1 MSRYAGPNYY
11 EILGVGRRAGSDELK
26 TAWRRVAK
34 ATHPD
39 SPTGNQ
45 ALFVLVGAAYETLCD
60 PHLRADYDR
69 QIDTQP
75 GSGEDGEEATT
86 GSDGWEVDDTVPSV
100 EEPGVPRGWGRRV
113 YAKPRRERALDRLA
127 VVAWLAFSAVMS
139 LRNLAWWTQAHQAS
153 PPLARLGGELGV
165 LAASILVLAGV
176 GARVLPKVS
185 WPTRLAMAAAAFTF
199 PLVVWSPLVCA
210 AAGVGYRV
218 LRSLVWPP
226 PTVRLRLAFS
236 RLRGER

>member
-1 MSRYAGPNYY
+1 MSRPADPNFY
-11 EILGVGRRAGSDELK
+11 EILGIDRRAGEAEIK
-26 TAWRRVAK
+26 AAWRRAAK

-45 ALFVLVGAAYETLCD
+45 ALFVLAGAAYETLCD

-75 GSGEDGEEATT
+75 GPGEDGEEATA

-113 YAKPRRERALDRLA
+113 YAKPRRERALDRVA
-127 VVAWLAFSAVMS
+127 VVGWLLLSAVLS
-139 LRNLAWWTQAHQAS
+139 LRNLAWWTQSHQDS
-153 PPLARLGGELGV
+153 PPLTHLAGELGV
-165 LAASILVLAGV
+165 LVASITLLAGV

-185 WPTRLAMAAAAFTF
+185 WPTRLLMAAAAFAF